1 MYVFLL
7 EAYPSPLET
16 PKARGKGHETITIQS
31 NAKILVRNQMLKDWA
46 LFHTCDDFILNLDYH
61 YSLLNNRFCVW
72 EWPQQHAEKYN
83 VVQDK

>member
-16 PKARGKGHETITIQS
+16 PKGRGKGHETITIQS